1 MQQNL
6 NLQKGDNMAETKIP
20 YRTKGSIMIVH
31 TNPGSRMMDDYEFQI
46 NEETGKKELVKTG
59 EHDIYPEIQSYL
71 EDTLIENIV
80 TRVTMGDA
88 QALEARKTQY
98 IDMTDMPVS
107 LMDAQNKIL
116 KIEREFNNLPLEER
130 KKFDMSVEQY
140 ISQYGTNEWA
150 EKIGLLKK
158 GVDQNE
164 QRNGNA
170 LQPGSETGSE
180 EK

>member
-1 MQQNL
+1 
-6 NLQKGDNMAETKIP
+6 MAETKIP

-46 NEETGKKELVKTG
+46 DQETGKKELIKTG

-71 EDTLIENIV
+71 EETLIENII
-80 TRVTMGDA
+80 TRVTMGDLE
-88 QALEARKTQY
+88 ALEARKTQY
-98 IDMTDMPVS
+98 IDMANMPVS

-116 KIEREFNNLPLEER
+116 KIEREFNSLPLDQR
-130 KKFDMSVEQY
+130 KQFDMSVEQY

-158 GVDQNE
+158 GAEQNE
-164 QRNGNA
+164 QGNGNA
-170 LQPGSETGSE
+170 LQSNTTAGSE

>member
-1 MQQNL
+1 
-6 NLQKGDNMAETKIP
+6 
-20 YRTKGSIMIVH
+20 MIVH

-46 NEETGKKELVKTG
+46 DQETGKKELVKTG

-71 EDTLIENIV
+71 EETLIENII
-80 TRVTMGDA
+80 TRVTMGDLE
-88 QALEARKTQY
+88 ALEARKTQY

-116 KIEREFNNLPLEER
+116 KIEREFNKLPLEDR
-130 KKFDMSVEQY
+130 KKFDMSIEQY

-158 GVDQNE
+158 GAEQNE
-164 QRNGNA
+164 QGNRDA
-170 LQPGSETGSE
+170 LQSNTAAGSE